1 MFVISLRDF
10 QGLVLAK
17 SHANKSEFDNAEYMN
32 PLLIEAP
39 DTAPNDFKRVLDKA
53 HSRKKYISTCLKEV
67 YIAVQDSEDEFST
80 ENELEH

>member
-10 QGLVLAK
+10 QGLVLVK
-17 SHANKSEFDNAEYMN
+17 SHANESEFDNTEYMN
-32 PLLIEAP
+32 PLLIEAS